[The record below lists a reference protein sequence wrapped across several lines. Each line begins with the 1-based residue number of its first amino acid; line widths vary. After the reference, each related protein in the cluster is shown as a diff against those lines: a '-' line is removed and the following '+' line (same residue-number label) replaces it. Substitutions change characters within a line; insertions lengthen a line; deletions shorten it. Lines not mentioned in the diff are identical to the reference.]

1 MRGEAATKEWASRAG
16 AGIMAIRPLR
26 FSPVSARTSPG
37 SVLFAVGM
45 LLVSMCSY
53 QFGAALAKQL
63 FPSIGAQ
70 GATAC
75 RLGLG
80 AVILLLVRR
89 PWRSW
94 QPGRDWRAL
103 WGYGL
108 AIGAMNLVFYMSLRT
123 TPLGIAVALEFTG
136 PLALALFGSRRLQ
149 DFVWIALVVAGL
161 LLLLPLRGQVHAL
174 DPVGVLYALAA
185 GVGWACY
192 IVLGQRA
199 GSAHGGDAV
208 TWGTS
213 IAALLAIPVGV
224 AHAGSALFNPALLPF
239 ALGVAVLSSAL
250 PYSLEMIALTR
261 LPTRSFGTL
270 LSLEPAFAALAGVA
284 LLGERLSL
292 LQWLAIAA
300 IIVAAAGTALS
311 VRKPVVEPLVN

>member
-1 MRGEAATKEWASRAG
+1 
-16 AGIMAIRPLR
+16 
-26 FSPVSARTSPG
+26 
-37 SVLFAVGM
+37 M
-45 LLVSMCSY
+45 LLVSMGSY
-53 QFGAALAKQL
+53 QFGAALAEQL
-63 FPSIGAQ
+63 FPAIGAQ

-80 AVILLLVRR
+80 ALILLLVRR
-89 PWRSW
+89 PWRTW
-94 QPGRDWRAL
+94 RRGRDLRAL

-108 AIGAMNLVFYMSLRT
+108 SIGVMNLVFYMSLRT
-123 TPLGIAVALEFTG
+123 IPLGIAVALEFTG

-149 DFVWIALVVAGL
+149 DFIWIARVIAGL

-199 GSAHGGDAV
+199 GGMHGGDAV

-224 AHAGSALFNPALLPF
+224 AHAGSALFNPSLLPL

-250 PYSLEMIALTR
+250 PYSLEMVALTR

-270 LSLEPAFAALAGVA
+270 LSLEPAIAALAGVA
-284 LLGERLSL
+284 LLVERLSL
-292 LQWLAIAA
+292 LQWLAIVA

-311 VRKPVVEPLVN
+311 VRRPVAEPLVN